1 MAEIECHVQNCIHQ
15 KDESCMLDKIEVYC
29 DDNSP
34 YTTRAAG
41 TKCRSFRRE

>member
-1 MAEIECHVQNCIHQ
+1 MAEIECHVINCVYQ
-15 KDESCMLDKIEVYC
+15 QEDQCGLDKIEVYC

-34 YTTRAAG
+34 YTTQAAG